1 METNVKIIAWLH
13 IVLSAIGLVGALC
26 ISALVFGGGLLSQD
40 DTAITVTGIVALC
53 LLGFFFLLSIPGLL
67 AGIGLLRFRNWARIL
82 VIILSVLNLINV
94 PVGTALGV
102 YTLYVMLDDET
113 SALFSAYR

>member
-1 METNVKIIAWLH
+1 
-13 IVLSAIGLVGALC
+13 LS
-26 ISALVFGGGLLSQD
+26 
-40 DTAITVTGIVALC
+40 
-53 LLGFFFLLSIPGLL
+53 
-67 AGIGLLRFRNWARIL
+67 FRNWARIL
-82 VIILSVLNLINV
+82 AIILSVLNLMNV